1 MASARMTRK
10 QSVAQKSADQK
21 INAGFRAKSRRFSP
35 WSLVLITVAVLT
47 VCFFVKAELETYA
60 ETLEYRQEYEALK
73 EAEMEVNLS
82 IAEKEVL
89 RDSLLAG
96 DASDETIIRI
106 IRSRGYVYPDE
117 VIFYDVDQGE

>member
-21 INAGFRAKSRRFSP
+21 ANAGFKTKSRRFSL

-47 VCFFVKAELETYA
+47 VCFFVKVEWETYA

-89 RDSLLAG
+89 RESLLAG